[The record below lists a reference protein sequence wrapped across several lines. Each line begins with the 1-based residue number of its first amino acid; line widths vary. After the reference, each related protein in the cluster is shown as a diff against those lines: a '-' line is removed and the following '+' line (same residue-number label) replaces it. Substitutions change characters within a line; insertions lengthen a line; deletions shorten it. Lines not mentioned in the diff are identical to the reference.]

1 MSEQNEHMQSRTFQF
16 SNAIVNVYFS
26 QLTEEKRIQRTKAIH
41 KSAEELLKSK
51 ERKKIAG

>member
-1 MSEQNEHMQSRTFQF
+1 MSEQNEHMQTRTFYF
-16 SNAIVNVYFS
+16 SNAIVNVHFP
-26 QLTEEKRIQRTKAIH
+26 QLTEEQRKQRSKVLY